1 MINVSKAMADQGVRS
16 LDDMPKL
23 KGKRFGVGALGSINQ
38 FNAAKAL
45 IKAGLDPAKD
55 VQWIVNVPQPDLM
68 KMLGQ
73 SQLEATDLAYQFG
86 FFAQKNGWGP
96 MIAPGDIIAPN
107 GQISTYAIRK
117 DYLAKN
123 RDVVVRFAM
132 AYLQGV
138 KEFNA
143 AAGAPD
149 KFPEI
154 VDILAKSTTLK
165 DPAVIRAMAPNWSY
179 TNEDGMPV
187 VDSVMEMQD
196 FWSGPYFK
204 FVEKKVS
211 RDQVFDLS
219 IARKPRRVWTGR
231 SHFDALETARRR
243 SRLTHGR
250 AKCVA
255 GGYGNSHDE
264 RLPMTADREQLLAS
278 LEQKVSPDHAALIV
292 VDVQND
298 FVADG
303 GYFHQVGCNV
313 STFQK
318 SAIPPLLNLI
328 DEAREA
334 GVLVVFIQA
343 IYDAQYLSAPM
354 RERDLRTNRE
364 MPKCQSGTWGA
375 DFFAVRPLPDEPSSS
390 NIATAR

>member
-1 MINVSKAMADQGVRS
+1 MITRVMLMNRTASILTLALGLAVLAPATQSRAADVIRIGEGPFISGGGFYIAKAKGYFTKVGIEFQMREFADGALAMPSFISGELDMSFMTANASLFNSIAKGAPIQIILDRGNNRAGRAYTVINVTKAMADQGVRS
-16 LDDMPKL
+16 LDDMAKL

-45 IKAGLDPAKD
+45 IKAGLNPAKD

-73 SQLEATDLAYQFG
+73 NQLEATDLAYQFG

-96 MIAPGDIIAPN
+96 MIAPGDVIAPN

-123 RDVVVRFAM
+123 RDVVIRFAM

-219 IARKPRRVWTGR
+219 VAKEAKAR
-231 SHFDALETARRR
+231 L
-243 SRLTHGR
+243 
-250 AKCVA
+250 
-255 GGYGNSHDE
+255 
-264 RLPMTADREQLLAS
+264 DRE
-278 LEQKVSPDHAALIV
+278 KP
-292 VDVQND
+292 
-298 FVADG
+298 F
-303 GYFHQVGCNV
+303 
-313 STFQK
+313 
-318 SAIPPLLNLI
+318 
-328 DEAREA
+328 
-334 GVLVVFIQA
+334 
-343 IYDAQYLSAPM
+343 
-354 RERDLRTNRE
+354 
-364 MPKCQSGTWGA
+364 
-375 DFFAVRPLPDEPSSS
+375 
-390 NIATAR
+390 